1 MKPFRRHHTLHIL
14 NAFENSTL
22 PLDAFLSFYFRKN
35 KAVGSKDRKEICE
48 TIYGIIRWK
57 ALIDYHCKSPIT
69 WEDRVNLLS
78 EFIPESYEKDE
89 SIPLHIRMSFP
100 KPYFKLLEDS
110 LGIKRAIDFCLASNT
125 QAPTT
130 VRINP
135 LKTTREDLFDL
146 WKDIYPVELCEE
158 SKLGIT
164 FRKRVN
170 FFALPEF
177 KAGKFEIQDEGS
189 QLVAEHLD
197 IKPSDHIL
205 DYCAGSGGKTLAFA
219 HLTENRGQI
228 YLYDIRPKILRE
240 AQKRLKRAC
249 IQNAQVIN
257 EKKLKS
263 KLLANKI
270 DWILLDVPCG
280 GSGTMRRNPDM
291 KWKFELQSIEELVAK
306 QRDIFEKSL
315 KYLHSS
321 GRIVY
326 ATCSVFPQE
335 NEEQIQYFM
344 EKYNLELAQ
353 PLFSSFP
360 QKGKMDGFFA
370 AVLKRKVC

>member
-1 MKPFRRHHTLHIL
+1 MNPFTRHHTLHIL
-14 NAFENSTL
+14 NAFESITL

-35 KAVGSKDRKEICE
+35 KAIGSTDRKTICK

-57 ALIDYHCKSPIT
+57 ALIDYYCKSPIT
-69 WEDRVNLLS
+69 WESRVNLFP
-78 EFIPESYEKDE
+78 EFVPENYEHDQ

-100 KPYFKLLEDS
+100 KPYFKFLEDS
-110 LGIKRAIDFCLASNT
+110 IGTKLAIDFCIASNT

-135 LKTTREDLFDL
+135 IQTTRKALFDL
-146 WKDIYPVELCEE
+146 WKDIYPVQLCEE

-164 FRKRVN
+164 FQKRIN

-189 QLVAEHLD
+189 QLVANHLE

-219 HLTENRGQI
+219 YLTQNRGQI
-228 YLYDIRPKILRE
+228 YLYDIRPRILKE

-257 EKKLKS
+257 KKTLKS
-263 KLLANKI
+263 KLLINKMN
-270 DWILLDVPCG
+270 WILLDVPCS

-291 KWKFELQSIEELVAK
+291 KWKFDLKSIEELVSK
-306 QRDIFEKSL
+306 QREIFEKSL

-335 NEEQIQYFM
+335 NEEQIQFFI
-344 EKYNLELAQ
+344 EKYNLELTK
-353 PLFSSFP
+353 PPFSSFP
-360 QKGKMDGFFA
+360 QRGKMDGFFT
-370 AVLKRKVC
+370 AVLKRKIC